1 MTGRAQAI
9 WLKCASVSQIQVH
22 RRAVGVQYRSPDTPF
37 AAAPPRRRLS
47 GSSAAQLCV
56 AMTGSETLAAKAT
69 FFFTAACI
77 LGWTMAMPST
87 EWVAKKNA
95 YYRLT
100 GGLFT
105 VKLEK
110 GYIGAMARFMLD
122 PVNATALQWLSQIVE
137 AEYWLQDFREH
148 MCSLPKI
155 AGITDNVCGVAQH
168 LVFSSWGLLI
178 CVWVSFAAMLSG
190 SALIYR
196 YVYV

>member
-77 LGWTMAMPST
+77 LGWTMAM
-87 EWVAKKNA
+87 
-95 YYRLT
+95 
-100 GGLFT
+100 
-105 VKLEK
+105 
-110 GYIGAMARFMLD
+110 FMLD

-137 AEYWLQDFREH
+137 AEYWLQ
-148 MCSLPKI
+148 
-155 AGITDNVCGVAQH
+155 
-168 LVFSSWGLLI
+168 
-178 CVWVSFAAMLSG
+178 
-190 SALIYR
+190 
-196 YVYV
+196 